1 MEKKRL
7 LLVIQ
12 DLDPY
17 TVASKIAEITMG
29 LPKYMHDN
37 GLELR
42 ILMPRF
48 GTVNERRHRLHEVVR
63 LSGMNIVVN
72 DEDFPLIIKVASM
85 PGSRL
90 QVYFLDND
98 EFFKRKQLFT
108 EEDGTPFEDNL
119 ERMIFFCKGAIE
131 TVKKFG
137 WPPDIIHCHGWMTS
151 FLPFYLRTLYKDE
164 PIFRNA
170 QITWSI
176 YEQPE
181 VGNITPEDLEKS
193 LVLPM
198 KKAVLDPFISNG
210 KVDFNLG
217 STIYADAIVQCV
229 EELPAEIAAV
239 LESGSKP
246 MLDYLEGESL
256 LPAYHEFYENLLSQE
271 V

>member
-98 EFFKRKQLFT
+98 EFF
-108 EEDGTPFEDNL
+108 
-119 ERMIFFCKGAIE
+119 
-131 TVKKFG
+131 
-137 WPPDIIHCHGWMTS
+137 
-151 FLPFYLRTLYKDE
+151 
-164 PIFRNA
+164 
-170 QITWSI
+170 
-176 YEQPE
+176 
-181 VGNITPEDLEKS
+181 
-193 LVLPM
+193 
-198 KKAVLDPFISNG
+198 
-210 KVDFNLG
+210 
-217 STIYADAIVQCV
+217 
-229 EELPAEIAAV
+229 
-239 LESGSKP
+239 
-246 MLDYLEGESL
+246 
-256 LPAYHEFYENLLSQE
+256 
-271 V
+271 